1 VFIFR
6 LQVNIIFNTRVDDL
20 VVEGGQVKG
29 VVVSDSRLQ
38 LGSPNQTLSFDAVV
52 LAVGH
57 SARDTYSMLLRHNV
71 DMHPKSFAV
80 GLRIEHPQELINDI
94 QYSELAAEV
103 HKGRGRIPVADYKI
117 VKSFGEGDAELPE
130 QNRSCYSFCMCPGGQ
145 VVLTSTNPS
154 ELCINGMSFSR
165 RASKWAN
172 SAFVATVSSHDF
184 RPFESHGSL
193 AGVEFQVI
201 VPIHV

>member
-1 VFIFR
+1 MFIFR

-80 GLRIEHPQELINDI
+80 SLLM
-94 QYSELAAEV
+94 L
-103 HKGRGRIPVADYKI
+103 
-117 VKSFGEGDAELPE
+117 
-130 QNRSCYSFCMCPGGQ
+130 GGSYF
-145 VVLTSTNPS
+145 LLW
-154 ELCINGMSFSR
+154 LCLS
-165 RASKWAN
+165 
-172 SAFVATVSSHDF
+172 
-184 RPFESHGSL
+184 
-193 AGVEFQVI
+193 
-201 VPIHV
+201 